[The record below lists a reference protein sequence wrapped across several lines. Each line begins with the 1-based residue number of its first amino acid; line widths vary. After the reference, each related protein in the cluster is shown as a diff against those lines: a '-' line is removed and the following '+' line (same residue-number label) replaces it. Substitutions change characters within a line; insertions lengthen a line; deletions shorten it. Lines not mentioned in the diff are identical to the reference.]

1 MTRSP
6 QSYKTELK
14 DLERALEQALEVVR
28 GTPREGLGAP
38 RWLET
43 AAELGERLAD
53 AREVSGRIRQQLIG
67 SARTALLAYL
77 RTRTGAPVSASAL
90 EGVAAIQAWPRRIR
104 ELRDPFGWQ
113 VESGAWSREMGK
125 GQYRLVADHL
135 GESVVDDNQV
145 LEAVNGKTSKER
157 VLEYLLHL
165 SPWPANPRHLERV
178 AGVPTWRQDI
188 RELVDEG
195 WLIRSH
201 DEDPELQP
209 GYYRLAKLED

>member
-1 MTRSP
+1 MTGSP
-6 QSYKTELK
+6 QSYEDELK
-14 DLERALEQALEVVR
+14 HLERALEHALEVVR
-28 GTPREGLGAP
+28 ATPREGLTAP

-43 AAELGERLAD
+43 AAELGERMAA
-53 AREVSGRIRQQLIG
+53 ARTISGQIRQQLIG

-77 RTRTGAPVSASAL
+77 RTHPGAPVSASAL

-104 ELRDPFGWQ
+104 ELRDPFGWR

-125 GQYRLVADHL
+125 DQYRLVADQL
-135 GESVVDDNQV
+135 GESVVDDDQV

-165 SPWPANPRHLERV
+165 SPWPASPRHLERV

-209 GYYRLAKLED
+209 GHYRLAKLED